1 MVKTTAKTN
10 VWKKPRGDKARLDKK
25 RNIDKIAAAILAN
38 PLATV
43 REIADITG
51 ISKST
56 VAEHIKSDEVGLV
69 GAKDDRIISL
79 TDKDYS
85 ILEKIQDIKLNK
97 LTTKPEDISNADIDK
112 RDNTATKRYSL
123 FRWDATDKGWGLK
136 NNIKELSDD
145 ELLSKIL

>member
-1 MVKTTAKTN
+1 MVKDENKKD
-10 VWKKPRGDKARLDKK
+10 KKPREDKARLDKK

-56 VAEHIKSDEVGLV
+56 VAEHIKSDEVGQTAV
-69 GAKDDRIISL
+69 KDDRIISL
-79 TDKDYS
+79 TDKDYD
-85 ILEKIQDIKLNK
+85 ILQKIQDIKMSK
-97 LTTKPEDISNADIDK
+97 LTTNPEDISNADIDK

-123 FRWDATDKGWGLK
+123 FRWEATWPNGWLK
-136 NNIKELSDD
+136 SIHDFTFDSMDGANTSW
-145 ELLSKIL
+145 

>member
-1 MVKTTAKTN
+1 MNTKKTTKWDN
-10 VWKKPRGDKARLDKK
+10 SPKVEKARLDKK

-43 REIADITG
+43 REIAEMTG

-85 ILEKIQDIKLNK
+85 ILEKIQNIKINK
-97 LTTKPEDISNADIDK
+97 LTTKPEDISNADIDNEIIQLQK
-112 RDNTATKRYSL
+112 DTHYL
-123 FRWDATDKGWGLK
+123 DEMLL
-136 NNIKELSDD
+136 ILMDD
-145 ELLSKIL
+145 

>member
-1 MVKTTAKTN
+1 M
-10 VWKKPRGDKARLDKK
+10 
-25 RNIDKIAAAILAN
+25 
-38 PLATV
+38 
-43 REIADITG
+43 TG

-85 ILEKIQDIKLNK
+85 ILEKIQNIKINK

-123 FRWDATDKGWGLK
+123 FR
-136 NNIKELSDD
+136 
-145 ELLSKIL
+145 

>member
-1 MVKTTAKTN
+1 MNTKKTTKWDN
-10 VWKKPRGDKARLDKK
+10 SPKVEKARLDKK

-43 REIADITG
+43 REIAEMTG

-56 VAEHIKSDEVGLV
+56 VAEHIKSDEVGLA

-79 TDKDYS
+79 TDKDYN
-85 ILEKIQDIKLNK
+85 ILEKIQEIKLSK
-97 LTTKPEDISNADIDK
+97 LTTKPEDISNSDIDK

-123 FRWDATDKGWGLK
+123 FRWDATDKEWGLK